1 MAFYVN
7 HDQIQS
13 TAADTATEAAI
24 ARAAIPSLTDST
36 TYWTQRM
43 QRQGY
48 RKNFKYLRQH
58 GSADLL

>member
-7 HDQIQS
+7 HDQIQ
-13 TAADTATEAAI
+13 I
-24 ARAAIPSLTDST
+24 ARGQIPSLTDST